1 MFRWRRI
8 GALLALSAAGA
19 MSPGAQP
26 PASPVAEGEGRLAA
40 IQGEI
45 RGLEAQLSS
54 LGQTAESIEG
64 EIGRLSLATRLQE
77 RRVAEAGAAV
87 SLAQARAQEAEQ
99 RLGELEARLEATRET
114 LRRNLRSLYRLGRY
128 GYLRLLLSAQA
139 GSDPLAAVR
148 LARYLAR
155 RDGAEIGRYES
166 LRSGVVAER
175 DRLRRERDER
185 AAWRKLEEERRTAL
199 AKLQGEQARLLARAE
214 RERLTLASRA
224 VELAAEAAR
233 LSQLF
238 ADLSGQA
245 APLAGMPMQS
255 FRGTLERPAGGEVA
269 IRFGPRPDP
278 RYGTRVPHNGI
289 EIATHPGSAVRVVYP
304 GKVLYAAPFRG
315 LGPTVI
321 VLHPGKMFSLYAGLE
336 GVRVS
341 KGDMVPIGQALGAA
355 TDRLYFEI
363 RLDNRPV
370 DPLGWLR

>member
-8 GALLALSAAGA
+8 AVLLALSAAGA
-19 MSPGAQP
+19 LSHGAQP
-26 PASPVAEGEGRLAA
+26 PASPVALGEGRLAA

-45 RGLEAQLSS
+45 RGLEAQLAS
-54 LGQTAESIEG
+54 LGQAAESIEG
-64 EIGRLSLATRLQE
+64 EIARLGLEVRLQE
-77 RRVAEAGAAV
+77 RRVAEAGVAV
-87 SLAQARAQEAEQ
+87 GLAEARAQEAER
-99 RLGELEARLEATRET
+99 RLGELEARLLATRET

-155 RDGAEIGRYES
+155 RDDAEIDRYET
-166 LRSGVVAER
+166 LRSGVLAER

-185 AAWRKLEEERRTAL
+185 AAWRKREEERRAAL
-199 AKLQGEQARLLARAE
+199 SELRGEQSRLLARAE
-214 RERLTLASRA
+214 RERLSLASRA

-233 LSQLF
+233 LTQLF
-238 ADLSGQA
+238 SDLSGEV
-245 APLAGMPMQS
+245 APLAGTPMQS
-255 FRGTLERPAGGEVA
+255 FRGTLEKPAAGEVA
-269 IRFGPRPDP
+269 IGFGPRPDP

-289 EIATHPGSAVRVVYP
+289 EIATRPGSEVRVVYP
-304 GKVLYAAPFRG
+304 GKVLFAAPFRG

-336 GVRVS
+336 GVRVG
-341 KGDMVPIGQALGAA
+341 KGDMVPIGQTLGAA